1 VLPLEDLGVKSVV
14 LLDGVDEFCDMDVE
28 SSNFGLCSG
37 EAFIEGDRPVTAP
50 LPEKFVNWVCL

>member
-28 SSNFGLCSG
+28 SSKFGLCSG
-37 EAFIEGDRPVTAP
+37 EAAVRRS
-50 LPEKFVNWVCL
+50 